1 MNTMIIYIFFK
12 DLIRD
17 SSYLTFAYMTRIV
30 PIAKDF
36 SQSTLNHSMEYK
48 ILIDKIY
55 YQYSGFTKQEV
66 LDLCSKNKELNF
78 DDL

>member
-36 SQSTLNHSMEYK
+36 S
-48 ILIDKIY
+48 
-55 YQYSGFTKQEV
+55 
-66 LDLCSKNKELNF
+66 
-78 DDL
+78 